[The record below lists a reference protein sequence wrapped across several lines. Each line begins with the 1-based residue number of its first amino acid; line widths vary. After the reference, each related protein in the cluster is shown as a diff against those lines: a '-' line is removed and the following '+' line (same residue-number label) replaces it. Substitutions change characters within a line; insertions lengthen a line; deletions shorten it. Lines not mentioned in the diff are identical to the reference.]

1 MHTPYI
7 VMLLTIL
14 ELLYKDCLAFLVHVH
29 LSASVRL
36 PSISLQRISLVSSSI
51 ARQFPCR
58 WLLVTAAPPRST
70 SVGPMS
76 RANVPRLPGLALPTL
91 TDVLA
96 LEICYSRRHDFESCS
111 FLASLSAANVESPI
125 YLPSAVFP
133 FAVHLLSMQQ
143 SGGARSAAQISV
155 HRAALCAP
163 RTYTV
168 TAVLPLCT
176 PPRGARIEQLLRT
189 LKRIIHFTCSSAYA
203 ALLRSAVLSHTRAL
217 SMICASVRVFTGIYS
232 CAGRST
238 SAHRAHPSPSVH
250 APQRLAAEHLLLA
263 DAPRT
268 YKRAHS

>member
-96 LEICYSRRHDFESCS
+96 LEICYSRRHDFKSCS

-133 FAVHLLSMQQ
+133 FAVHLCPCNKAAEPGLLLKFQ
-143 SGGARSAAQISV
+143 STVLHCV
-155 HRAALCAP
+155 HRGLIRLLQFCRFARL
-163 RTYTV
+163 RVGHGLNSYF
-168 TAVLPLCT
+168 VL
-176 PPRGARIEQLLRT
+176 
-189 LKRIIHFTCSSAYA
+189 
-203 ALLRSAVLSHTRAL
+203 
-217 SMICASVRVFTGIYS
+217 
-232 CAGRST
+232 
-238 SAHRAHPSPSVH
+238 
-250 APQRLAAEHLLLA
+250 
-263 DAPRT
+263 
-268 YKRAHS
+268 